1 MATGARLA
9 AAAAA
14 VLCVLGIAACGSGS
28 GSTQSSSTPATTHS
42 SGRATTTTS
51 SASRVTTGAA
61 ALPGTGHP
69 PVTIGD
75 KNFTEQF
82 VLGELYAL
90 ALQAQGYNV
99 SLNRNIGP
107 TEVSYQAVASG
118 RLAMYPEYID
128 VWNSSV
134 AGYTSLPGGSEWAFQ
149 AGQTYAQAHGMELL
163 TPTPFSDTQAIAVT
177 RAYADSNALHSI
189 QDLRRVATGM
199 TLGAPPEFQRSPT
212 GLPQL
217 EQVYGFTPAAVKSLD
232 IGAQYAALDK
242 GTVQAAYVTTT
253 DGQLAGHGY
262 RLLRDPQ
269 GVFGI
274 GNVVPVVSEK
284 VLVDEG
290 PTFAATINSVSS
302 LLRLPVIRQLDA
314 AVDLAGEDPAVVAKQ
329 FLQEH
334 GLIPASAS

>member
-14 VLCVLGIAACGSGS
+14 VLCAWGLAACGSGD
-28 GSTQSSSTPATTHS
+28 SSSPPSKTRSSTHETHATI
-42 SGRATTTTS
+42 TTS
-51 SASRVTTGAA
+51 TASHVTTGAA

-118 RLAMYPEYID
+118 RLAMYPEYIN

-134 AGYTSLPGGSEWAFQ
+134 AGYTSLPAGSEWAFQ
-149 AGQTYAQAHGMELL
+149 AGQNYAQAHGLELL
-163 TPTPFSDTQAIAVT
+163 SPTRFSDTQAIAVT
-177 RAYADSNALHSI
+177 RSYARANGLHTI
-189 QDLRRVATGM
+189 EDLRRVATGM
-199 TLGAPPEFQRSPT
+199 TLGAPQEFQQSPT
-212 GLPQL
+212 ALPQL

-242 GTVQAAYVTTT
+242 GIVQAAYVTTT
-253 DGQLAGHGY
+253 DGQLASHAY

-269 GVFGI
+269 AVFGI

-290 PTFAATINSVSS
+290 PAFAATINSVSS
-302 LLRLPVIRQLDA
+302 LLSLRVIRQLDA
-314 AVDLAGEDPAVVAKQ
+314 AVDLAGEDPAAVAKQ

-334 GLIPASAS
+334 GLVPASAS